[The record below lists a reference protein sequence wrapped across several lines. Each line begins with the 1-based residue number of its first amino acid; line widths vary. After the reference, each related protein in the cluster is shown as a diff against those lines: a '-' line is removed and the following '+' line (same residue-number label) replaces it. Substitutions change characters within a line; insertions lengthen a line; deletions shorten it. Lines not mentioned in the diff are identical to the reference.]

1 MGVSRRVF
9 RIREEDGEPRIR
21 ISHRWLVVR
30 PEPPKTKPSDQELLF
45 RLLDLRI
52 GGEVGGEA
60 YLELLKEYVER
71 AARTGI
77 DADRLSEYIRKL
89 ELLGDEGTLREIR
102 TLAKNA
108 GRRHGDHVRR
118 EKGE

>member
-52 GGEVGGEA
+52 GV
-60 YLELLKEYVER
+60 KWV
-71 AARTGI
+71 ARPI
-77 DADRLSEYIRKL
+77 WSYSRSM
-89 ELLGDEGTLREIR
+89 LREP
-102 TLAKNA
+102 L
-108 GRRHGDHVRR
+108 GG
-118 EKGE
+118 G